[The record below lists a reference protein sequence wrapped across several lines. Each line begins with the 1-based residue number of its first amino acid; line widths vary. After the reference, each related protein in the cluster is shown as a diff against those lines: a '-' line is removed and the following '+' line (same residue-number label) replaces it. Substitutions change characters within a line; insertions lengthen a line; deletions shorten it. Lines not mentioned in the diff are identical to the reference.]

1 MTNEY
6 VSLVYWVILAK
17 SLYMQHYSFSSTTFC
32 ASLSTSVV
40 TEGIAKQIFP
50 TIAWDVYH
58 AQPASSA
65 LFDQKNPKQTQ
76 KLFNIAPFL
85 K

>member
-50 TIAWDVYH
+50 TIA
-58 AQPASSA
+58 
-65 LFDQKNPKQTQ
+65 
-76 KLFNIAPFL
+76 
-85 K
+85 